1 MFPWEQPCTLVTAH
15 ATTSCVLPKRKG
27 KPPRLERVFQKYDP
41 TLYFLTFN
49 THLRRDY
56 LASRAV
62 HDGLVLYCQRVAQ
75 HDIGVGRYVIM
86 PDHIHLFARFGI
98 GTTVT
103 LGEWIKGLKRCL
115 DGALLR
121 SGLRPSSISGQRL
134 RSFWQPGFH
143 DHVLRNDESYG
154 EKWSYVRENPVRAGL
169 VLNADDWP
177 YAGEIVI
184 IDRV

>member
-1 MFPWEQPCTLVTAH
+1 MGTALH
-15 ATTSCVLPKRKG
+15 GGDSARYNVVRAPQTQG
-27 KPPRLERVFQKYDP
+27 K
-41 TLYFLTFN
+41 T
-49 THLRRDY
+49 
-56 LASRAV
+56 AA
-62 HDGLVLYCQRVAQ
+62 
-75 HDIGVGRYVIM
+75 
-86 PDHIHLFARFGI
+86 I
-98 GTTVT
+98 GTCFSK
-103 LGEWIKGLKRCL
+103 IRP
-115 DGALLR
+115 DALLPHVQYAFVALIR

-143 DHVLRNDESYG
+143 DHVLRNDESHG